1 MREGCGAWGCN
12 ACEKVCWAKK
22 SHRVD
27 LRGGVE
33 IMSNICFVCKISGPI
48 FVSADSNI
56 KCKNNQRERKKS
68 FLGERKFNLALGLSL
83 ILNCTA
89 LIKSSSREEKTVF
102 LGIYCLISLFAFSM
116 APFCQEE

>member
-1 MREGCGAWGCN
+1 MRCVLRN
-12 ACEKVCWAKK
+12 LAKIEIFLEVGGK
-22 SHRVD
+22 S
-27 LRGGVE
+27 GVYKL
-33 IMSNICFVCKISGPI
+33 F
-48 FVSADSNI
+48 ADSNI